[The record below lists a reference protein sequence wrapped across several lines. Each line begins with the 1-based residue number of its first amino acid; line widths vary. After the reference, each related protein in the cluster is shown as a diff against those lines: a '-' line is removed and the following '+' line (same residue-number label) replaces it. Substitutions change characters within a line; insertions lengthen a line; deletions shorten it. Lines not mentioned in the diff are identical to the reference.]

1 MPGGGNAV
9 IAGIAVNDGRDRV
22 LAIRANV
29 TIREETEADAP
40 EIAAL
45 TRAAF
50 GGDYE
55 VKLIGKLRAAD
66 LMIVSLVAVEA
77 GSVVGHILFSQLGV
91 EVDGRRVKS
100 AALAPMAVRPDR
112 QKRGIGSKLVR
123 AGLQV
128 LRDRGYEAV
137 IVLGHP
143 DYYPRFGFSP
153 SLTASLLAPFSGRA
167 FMGLELMLGSLSGG
181 RGSVEYPE
189 AFGV

>member
-1 MPGGGNAV
+1 M
-9 IAGIAVNDGRDRV
+9 
-22 LAIRANV
+22 
-29 TIREETEADAP
+29 TIREETKADFP

-45 TRAAF
+45 TQAAF
-50 GGDYE
+50 GGNYE
-55 VKLIGKLRAAD
+55 ATLIEKLRAAH
-66 LMIVSLVAVEA
+66 LVIVSLVAVEQ
-77 GSVVGHILFSQLGV
+77 GSVVGHILFSKLDV
-91 EVDGRRVKS
+91 EVDGRLVRA
-100 AALAPMAVRPDR
+100 AALAPLAVQPER
-112 QKRGIGSKLVR
+112 QRRGFGSKLVE

-153 SLTASLLAPFSGRA
+153 SLTASLVALFSGRA
-167 FMGLELMLGSLSGG
+167 FMGLELMSGSLSGS

>member
-1 MPGGGNAV
+1 MK
-9 IAGIAVNDGRDRV
+9 
-22 LAIRANV
+22 
-29 TIREETEADAP
+29 IREETGADAE

-55 VKLIGKLRAAD
+55 VSLIEKLRVAR
-66 LMIVSLVAVEA
+66 LVIVSLVAVQEDA
-77 GSVVGHILFSQLGV
+77 VVGHILFSELAV
-91 EVDGRRVKS
+91 EVDERRVRA
-100 AALAPMAVRPDR
+100 AALAPMAVRSDR
-112 QKRGIGSKLVR
+112 WRRGIGSQLVQG
-123 AGLQV
+123 GLKM

-153 SLTASLLAPFSGRA
+153 ALTASLVAPFGGKA
-167 FMGLELMLGSLSGG
+167 FMGLELVHGSLSG
-181 RGSVEYPE
+181 RRRSVSYPE